1 MADAHLYSWALMADA
16 HGQLENTLNVKNVQ
30 IKTFMLILLNLSYD
44 LIIRENEAKMHDL
57 S

>member
-1 MADAHLYSWALMADA
+1 MADA

-30 IKTFMLILLNLSYD
+30 IKTFMLILPNLSYD